1 MIDNRIGTQS
11 AHNCCTLLY
20 TNSCGQHCIV
30 CYFYLLESH
39 RVLPDFCM
47 CRENLLTLQVLPA
60 LAMRG
65 TRWIIGVLAAVA
77 VASCGIARRMP
88 AVREPEAPI
97 IPPLTDSVEIART
110 RARAQAVMDSI
121 DRVHQSGVILPPEPG
136 LAIKPQM
143 QNAPPASRE
152 LVDELLDYAKTFIGV
167 PYSLGASGP
176 ERFDCSGFTSY
187 VFREFGYYLPHN
199 SVMQSQQSIAVES
212 FSDLRKGDLVFFGSR
227 GNIREIGHVGIVV
240 DVDLNRGM
248 FSFIHASSSNG
259 VEIQRS
265 TSPYFMMR
273 YMGAGRVLKEE

>member
-1 MIDNRIGTQS
+1 MK
-11 AHNCCTLLY
+11 
-20 TNSCGQHCIV
+20 
-30 CYFYLLESH
+30 
-39 RVLPDFCM
+39 
-47 CRENLLTLQVLPA
+47 
-60 LAMRG
+60 G
-65 TRWIIGVLAAVA
+65 TRWIIWVLAAAA
-77 VASCGIARRMP
+77 VASCGIARP
-88 AVREPEAPI
+88 KPTVREPDAPI
-97 IPPLTDSVEIART
+97 ILPLTDSAEIART

-121 DRVHQSGVILPPEPG
+121 DRVHQSGVIPPPEPG

-199 SVMQSQQSIAVES
+199 SVMQSQQSVAVES

>member
-1 MIDNRIGTQS
+1 MK
-11 AHNCCTLLY
+11 
-20 TNSCGQHCIV
+20 
-30 CYFYLLESH
+30 
-39 RVLPDFCM
+39 
-47 CRENLLTLQVLPA
+47 
-60 LAMRG
+60 G
-65 TRWIIGVLAAVA
+65 TRWIIGLLAAVA
-77 VASCGIARRMP
+77 IASCGIARQTP
-88 AVREPEAPI
+88 VVRKVEANDAPI

-121 DRVHQSGVILPPEPG
+121 DRVRQPGVIAPPEAG
-136 LAIKPQM
+136 LAIKPER
-143 QNAPPASRE
+143 QNAPAASRE

-199 SVMQSQQSIAVES
+199 SVMQSQQSVAVES
-212 FSDLRKGDLVFFGSR
+212 FSDLRKGDLVFFGAR
-227 GNIREIGHVGIVV
+227 NNIRDIGHVGIVV
-240 DVDLNRGM
+240 DVDLERGM
-248 FSFIHASSSNG
+248 FRFIHASSSNG

>member
-1 MIDNRIGTQS
+1 MK
-11 AHNCCTLLY
+11 
-20 TNSCGQHCIV
+20 
-30 CYFYLLESH
+30 
-39 RVLPDFCM
+39 
-47 CRENLLTLQVLPA
+47 
-60 LAMRG
+60 G
-65 TRWIIGVLAAVA
+65 TRWIIWVLAAAA
-77 VASCGIARRMP
+77 VASCGIARP
-88 AVREPEAPI
+88 KPTVREPDAPI
-97 IPPLTDSVEIART
+97 ILPLTDSAEIART

-121 DRVHQSGVILPPEPG
+121 DRVHQSGVIPPPEPG

>member
-1 MIDNRIGTQS
+1 MK
-11 AHNCCTLLY
+11 
-20 TNSCGQHCIV
+20 
-30 CYFYLLESH
+30 
-39 RVLPDFCM
+39 
-47 CRENLLTLQVLPA
+47 
-60 LAMRG
+60 G
-65 TRWIIGVLAAVA
+65 TRWIIGVLAAAA
-77 VASCGIARRMP
+77 VVSCGIARPRTT
-88 AVREPEAPI
+88 VRDKDADAPI
-97 IPPLTDSVEIART
+97 ILPLTDSAEIART

-121 DRVHQSGVILPPEPG
+121 DRVHRPGVTPPPDAG
-136 LAIKPQM
+136 LAVKPQM
-143 QNAPPASRE
+143 QNAPAASRE

-167 PYSLGASGP
+167 PYLLGASGP

-199 SVMQSQQSIAVES
+199 SVMQQKDSRPVES
-212 FSDLRKGDLVFFGSR
+212 FSELRKGDLVFFGAR
-227 GNIREIGHVGIVV
+227 NNIRSIGHVGIVV

>member
-1 MIDNRIGTQS
+1 MK
-11 AHNCCTLLY
+11 
-20 TNSCGQHCIV
+20 
-30 CYFYLLESH
+30 E
-39 RVLPDFCM
+39 
-47 CRENLLTLQVLPA
+47 
-60 LAMRG
+60 
-65 TRWIIGVLAAVA
+65 TRWIIGVLAAAA
-77 VASCGIARRMP
+77 VASCGIARPRP
-88 AVREPEAPI
+88 AVREPDADAPI
-97 IPPLTDSVEIART
+97 ILPLTDSVEIART

-121 DRVHQSGVILPPEPG
+121 DRVHQSGVIPPPEPG

-143 QNAPPASRE
+143 QNAPAASRE

-167 PYSLGASGP
+167 PYLLGASGP

-199 SVMQSQQSIAVES
+199 SVMQQKDSRPVES
-212 FSDLRKGDLVFFGSR
+212 FSDLRKGDLVFFGAR
-227 GNIREIGHVGIVV
+227 NNIRSIGHVGIVV